1 MPKRVDHDLR
11 RRQITDAVCRITVK
25 GGLSAATFREV
36 AAEAGVSV
44 RLVQY
49 YFGTKDELLL
59 ATQRRVAERA
69 VARIAGHLAE
79 ADGTPRGM
87 LRALLVPFIPTDD
100 ESRENMLV
108 FVALHTVSLVDPS
121 LARVEALEVPRSL
134 HAALSRHLRRAD
146 LAPGVDV
153 DAEAA
158 VLAGVTP
165 SLAQSVLAGLS
176 TAEEAIAVLD
186 YAIDRALAGGPGG
199 QPGAG
204 GAGMP
209 ARSAAARR
217 SSTSDASG

>member
-1 MPKRVDHDLR
+1 MPRRVDHDLR

-25 GGLSAATFREV
+25 GGLAAATFREV

-69 VARIAGHLAE
+69 IARIAERLAA
-79 ADGTPRGM
+79 ADGTPRAM

-100 ESRENMLV
+100 ESREVMLV

-134 HAALSRHLRRAD
+134 HAAIARHLRRAD

-158 VLAGVTP
+158 VLAGATP

-176 TAEEAIAVLD
+176 TAEDAIAVLD
-186 YAIDRALAGGPGG
+186 YAIDRALGADSGAAG
-199 QPGAG
+199 
-204 GAGMP
+204 P
-209 ARSAAARR
+209 ARSATARR
-217 SSTSDASG
+217 SSTRAGSG